1 MNERCKRVTTE
12 RVFTPIAGE
21 EAMSAS
27 PRAKLDVPPEWAAAA
42 AEIFERG
49 RATILVI
56 GGSGAGK
63 TSFCR
68 YLSEALLQQQAEV
81 AVVDADIG
89 QAILGPPATVTLGY
103 PSLPVDFT
111 TAPPAGYFFV
121 GSTSPMGRLLP
132 LVVGAVSLAREAR
145 APFIIVDT
153 TGFIHAS
160 GRVLK
165 NYKIEA
171 MRPDVV
177 VALERRNELAPIRM
191 ANRHVPIIRL
201 KPSRAAHAKEDD
213 EKFEVRAGA
222 YARHFAGAV
231 RMELAL
237 DALIFQRTLL
247 FSGRP
252 VAQEGAVHA
261 ERTAE
266 GLLAVGAPV
275 GAPADTKVMP
285 AGFEKNLLCG
295 VADETGRCRGLGI
308 IETIDFAKRAIALI
322 TPVES
327 EQVRII
333 QFGDQYVKP
342 DGSELGQVKWGW

>member
-1 MNERCKRVTTE
+1 MT
-12 RVFTPIAGE
+12 
-21 EAMSAS
+21 AS
-27 PRAKLDVPPEWAAAA
+27 PGAKLDVPPEWVAAA
-42 AEIFERG
+42 AEIFARG
-49 RATILVI
+49 RGTILVI
-56 GGSGAGK
+56 GGSGTGK

-68 YLSEALLQQQAEV
+68 YLSDTLLQQQAQV

-111 TAPPAGYFFV
+111 AVPPAAYFFV

-132 LVVGAVSLAREAR
+132 LVIGAASLAREAH
-145 APFIIVDT
+145 APFVIVDT
-153 TGFIHAS
+153 TVLIHAS

-201 KPSRAAHAKEDD
+201 KPSRAAHAKEDE
-213 EKFEVRAGA
+213 EKFEVRAGS

-247 FSGRP
+247 FSGSP
-252 VAQEGAVHA
+252 VTQEGAIHA

-266 GLLAVGAPV
+266 GLLTV
-275 GAPADTKVMP
+275 GAPADTKVLP

-308 IETIDFAKRAIALI
+308 IETIDFTKRAIALI
-322 TPVES
+322 TPVKS
-327 EQVRII
+327 EQVRIV
-333 QFGDQYVKP
+333 QFGDQCVKP
-342 DGSELGQVKWGW
+342 DGSELGQVKWAW